1 MEKQYQLIK
10 WSDVSSQ
17 DVDLVISMINDVW
30 QLDRM
35 DDSYQSGIL
44 LSKAY
49 FLSVL
54 QDASDLY
61 LVKDEDHLVGLLVLS
76 IHHHSKLIISQEIKT
91 LLTVDNNEQVIKF
104 QTMIDNYHQN
114 CLAMLKDSQQQFDGE
129 IILFAVAKKY
139 QHLGIGTDLFNLA
152 GRIFKEN
159 GCRYFYLYTD
169 TSCNYHFYD
178 YLQMK
183 KLASRKDD
191 QRKNFELFLY
201 GGKL

>member
-91 LLTVDNNEQVIKF
+91 LLTVDNNE
-104 QTMIDNYHQN
+104 
-114 CLAMLKDSQQQFDGE
+114 
-129 IILFAVAKKY
+129 
-139 QHLGIGTDLFNLA
+139 
-152 GRIFKEN
+152 
-159 GCRYFYLYTD
+159 
-169 TSCNYHFYD
+169 
-178 YLQMK
+178 
-183 KLASRKDD
+183 
-191 QRKNFELFLY
+191 
-201 GGKL
+201 